1 MNIQTLKTHQKM
13 LAVMFGVAILATTG
27 LTAVYAETNSTQ
39 TNTQNQPPQI
49 QGSINL
55 QQMIQSSIQTKF
67 SAAADT
73 AASAI
78 TNGKVIAGG
87 LTVKQGYIVYSFQ
100 VIDDKNM
107 VYSVIVDAANGSVL
121 YKSDGHQAGIG
132 GLGGFGM
139 GHGGMKTHKFH
150 AGGPTGSLNNQQPPT
165 TTTPSSGTLE

>member
-1 MNIQTLKTHQKM
+1 MNIQTLKTHQKL
-13 LAVMFGVAILATTG
+13 LAVIFGVAILATTG
-27 LTAVYAETNSTQ
+27 LTAVYAASDPTQ
-39 TNTQNQPPQI
+39 TQTQPPQI

-67 SAAADT
+67 STAADT

-121 YKSDGHQAGIG
+121 YKSDGHQAMGF
-132 GLGGFGM
+132 GGFGM
-139 GHGGMKTHKFH
+139 GHGGMKMHKFR
-150 AGGPTGSLNNQQPPT
+150 AGGPAGSSSQPPT